1 MRAGKTARA
10 VSGCRTKRVG
20 ESRFRRG
27 PGRTSG
33 QPNVKVSREH
43 PPCEEDGLTA
53 VPTGLSQVDT
63 DREGEVRRSDAGPR
77 RGDLD
82 RLEVHTE
89 LTETLRNARLSC
101 LLSSGGHGDRG
112 EDHRIDGE
120 VDDQPD
126 PDQQRSVDPDR
137 FDEDDLEQDSQGQ
150 GSAQATAR
158 VARLVLAGPAPGLS
172 TRLEA
177 PTPGSPRFP
186 AAASGLSGVPSHWR
200 ASTSP
205 APSAP
210 PVGPRPRGD
219 GHGREPDR
227 VGDHQA
233 LA

>member
-33 QPNVKVSREH
+33 QPKRQGVTRTPSMRVGRAH
-43 PPCEEDGLTA
+43 A
-53 VPTGLSQVDT
+53 VPTGLFQVDT
-63 DREGEVRRSDAGPR
+63 DPKGEVRRSDAGHR
-77 RGDLD
+77 RCDLD

-101 LLSSGGHGDRG
+101 LLSGGGHGDRG

-120 VDDQPD
+120 VDDQTD

-137 FDEDDLEQDSQGQ
+137 FDQDDLEQDSQGQ

-200 ASTSP
+200 ASTPP